1 MNRLF
6 LSTIF
11 VFAGLVTPTI
21 QSQESK
27 LVLEEVVVT
36 ANKKEENVQDIAQTV
51 NAVSGA
57 TLDDYQIRDLSELS
71 QIVSGV
77 EFTQI
82 DPRRATIIMRG
93 QKLDPDGGND
103 QPIQAYL
110 DEVPVRPQV
119 AFYQMYD
126 MERVEIMKGAQGT
139 LQGVVSVGGA
149 IQMYSRSAT
158 VGDDARNGYV
168 KTTFAD
174 NNMSIL
180 EFASDLPISNTV
192 AMRIAGVTNSNDGRG
207 IKNIRTNVNED
218 HQYDSFRVSLNWE
231 PSDDLSVR
239 LKYQRMD
246 SNDVSPRVLAG
257 SPGPVEFDAWNYV
270 TKGAYGPNPYFP
282 AMDVAGPQGA
292 AAYYKQVVCAISPNS
307 ACPSSL
313 TFFRIPRYDD
323 LTFPLKPED
332 GISIQYHDPRQNN
345 SGDIVNLAVDYDMG
359 SHLLSVRYSD
369 YQNDIQGLIDRD
381 YAGGFAFGY
390 PQEVRTNAG
399 IETFEARISN
409 QDNDKLE
416 YTIGFFSRDSQTLT
430 HADLDISFYATESAP
445 GILTSAVG
453 FLYNTPFNM
462 CNDAR
467 ANPTVMANAY
477 VAGTCVTI
485 PLNNKTEAMFANF
498 KYNLSEKTFVSFG
511 MRDQEITTFK
521 AQQLYLPLT
530 GVITAASGGGLT
542 IEQIP
547 ANLQR
552 GASDSTTGN
561 IRLGHYIE
569 EDVLIYYAY
578 ETGYRSPGATITPT
592 AVAPSLLLFD
602 EEDTTMTEIGLKG
615 TFLDGRLRLNLAYY
629 DYSFDGYQ
637 RKWDNITARSYTATG
652 PGPLAQ
658 IQGGLFNNN
667 DATLSGFDIEY
678 QYIVNED
685 LVIGGSY
692 TSHDSEFD
700 TGSIGYINDPSYT
713 GLLAASKDVTGE
725 PLNDAAETTMTFY
738 LDHTVPAYWGG
749 ERYTRYNISWR
760 DARRSSSNPDLTIGE
775 LTLANIY
782 FGWRSTD
789 GMWDASL
796 FVKNMLNEVDLS
808 YIQSYYSDYSIFG
821 GNSIGS
827 KFYEGAANMGKQVGF
842 QLTYRF

>member
-6 LSTIF
+6 LSIVF
-11 VFAGLVTPTI
+11 VFAGLAVPNL
-21 QSQESK
+21 QAQESN

-82 DPRRATIIMRG
+82 DPRRATVIMRG

-126 MERVEIMKGAQGT
+126 MERVEILKGAQGT

-149 IQMYSRSAT
+149 IQMYTRSAT

-180 EFASDLPISNTV
+180 EFASDVAISDTM
-192 AMRIAGVTNSNDGRG
+192 AMRIAGVTNSNDGKG
-207 IKNIRTNVNED
+207 VQNIRTQVDED
-218 HQYDSFRVSLNWE
+218 HRYDSYRLSLSWE
-231 PSDDLSVR
+231 PSDAMSVK

-246 SNDVSPRVLAG
+246 SNSISPRVLAG
-257 SPGPVEFDAWNYV
+257 SPGPVEFDAFKYV
-270 TKGAYGPNPYFP
+270 AGMTNPFFP
-282 AMDVAGPQGA
+282 ATMVDGPAGA
-292 AAYYKQVVCAISPNS
+292 AQAYKDMVAMLSGGL
-307 ACPSSL
+307 PSDL
-313 TFFRIPRYDD
+313 LFFRVPRYDD
-323 LTFPLKPED
+323 LTFPLRPED
-332 GISIQYHDPRQNN
+332 GISIQYQDPRQNN
-345 SGDIVNLAVDYDMG
+345 SGDILNLMVDYDMG

-369 YQNDIQGLIDRD
+369 YENDIQGLIDRD

-399 IETFEARISN
+399 IETFEARFSN
-409 QDNDKLE
+409 QDNDKFE
-416 YTIGFFSRDSQTLT
+416 YTLGFFSRDSETLT

-445 GILTSAVG
+445 GVLTSAVP
-453 FLYNTPFNM
+453 FIYDTPFNA
-462 CNDAR
+462 CNDLR
-467 ANPTVMANAY
+467 ANPNALATAY
-477 VAGTCVTI
+477 VALTCVTI
-485 PLNNKTEAMFANF
+485 PLDNMTDAFFANF
-498 KYNLSEKTFVSFG
+498 KYNLSEKTFVSLGF
-511 MRDQEITTFK
+511 REQEIDTYK
-521 AQQLYLPLT
+521 AQELYLPLT
-530 GVITAASGGGLT
+530 GVIGAASGGGRK
-542 IEQIP
+542 IQQIP
-547 ANLQR
+547 VNLQT
-552 GASDSTTGN
+552 GSADSTTGN
-561 IRLGHYIE
+561 FRLGHYIE
-569 EDVLIYYAY
+569 EDVLLYYAY

-602 EEDTTMTEIGLKG
+602 EEDTTMTEIGMKG

-629 DYSFDGYQ
+629 DYSFDNYQ
-637 RKWDNITARSYTATG
+637 RKWDNITARSYTADG

-667 DATLSGFDIEY
+667 DASLSGFDIEY

-685 LVIGGSY
+685 LIIGGSY
-692 TSHDSEFD
+692 TSHESEFD

-713 GLLAASKDVTGE
+713 GLMAASKDVTGE

-760 DARRSSSNPDLTIGE
+760 DARKSSSNPDLTIGE
-775 LTLANIY
+775 MTLANIY

-789 GMWDASL
+789 GAWDASM

-821 GNSIGS
+821 GDSIGS